1 MTQTIEQLTARVRDL
16 EEQYELAANLA
27 NTSMDRVR
35 ELEEENA
42 RLVSAIDEHMV
53 VSHIGVFNRGD
64 DPKDALNKIACYEQ
78 GIGEYFGKE
87 LRDQLAASQ
96 AYAEQLLEA
105 LEKLATI
112 ANQYAGHYPYQVAT
126 IVDAALSL
134 PADTSALDAYV
145 AAKVKEAGKFDM
157 WKTNPYTKVLET
169 SIEQLTKQRDLAVEA
184 LEKWDMF
191 FGGDA
196 ETAVLT
202 IAEDPSTLTG
212 CQKATKEA
220 MSAIK
225 ESEAK

>member
-1 MTQTIEQLTARVRDL
+1 MSKTITSAEYNAWLEHPLTKGLKRSFQQSITDPENQPSQYGTVTL
-16 EEQYELAANLA
+16 EMYEA
-27 NTSMDRVR
+27 
-35 ELEEENA
+35 LE
-42 RLVSAIDEHMV
+42 
-53 VSHIGVFNRGD
+53 
-64 DPKDALNKIACYEQ
+64 
-78 GIGEYFGKE
+78 
-87 LRDQLAASQ
+87 DQLAAAQ

-184 LEKWDMF
+184 LESCVRDDD
-191 FGGDA
+191 GCIA
-196 ETAVLT
+196 SAIRT
-202 IAEDPSTLTG
+202 IDT
-212 CQKATKEA
+212 
-220 MSAIK
+220 IK
-225 ESEAK
+225 ESEEN

>member
-1 MTQTIEQLTARVRDL
+1 MTQTIEQLTARVR
-16 EEQYELAANLA
+16 
-27 NTSMDRVR
+27 

-42 RLVSAIDEHMV
+42 RLNSEIEMLK
-53 VSHIGVFNRGD
+53 S
-64 DPKDALNKIACYEQ
+64 
-78 GIGEYFGKE
+78 GKRSNIRLGME
-87 LRDQLAASQ
+87 LAASQ

>member
-1 MTQTIEQLTARVRDL
+1 MSKTITSAEYNAWLEHPLTKGLKRSFQQSITDPENQPSQYGTVTL
-16 EEQYELAANLA
+16 EMYEA
-27 NTSMDRVR
+27 
-35 ELEEENA
+35 LE
-42 RLVSAIDEHMV
+42 
-53 VSHIGVFNRGD
+53 
-64 DPKDALNKIACYEQ
+64 
-78 GIGEYFGKE
+78 
-87 LRDQLAASQ
+87 DQLAASQ